1 MTVESPDLDGGT
13 GAYESCGPQVSA
25 PCCDQAMT
33 KLAVHERLRIAE
45 LSALYRRHDGQFA
58 AWAKGLSV
66 IEHSDLTQVRVFE
79 LADLLVRKGNVP
91 SAGWVFEKLI
101 AADRLT
107 SVGMWI
113 VVHMTYANRVFLNG
127 QELVATDFKATPE
140 GHTGGSLNMVPAY
153 VGYLAANLLSALTRS
168 WIMGQG
174 HCVAAIEAVNAVI
187 GNLSHEQRGRY
198 EFSDDGLSRLV
209 SDFYSY
215 AIRPDGSPAAP
226 LGSHVSGHTAGG
238 ISEGGYLGFAELQYV
253 HMPLLG
259 DSLVA
264 FLSDG
269 AFEEQRGSDWSP
281 RWWRAEDC
289 GPVMPIMILNGRRI
303 EQRSAVTQDGGA
315 NWLRSHLRQ
324 NGFEPIDIDG
334 RDPAAFA
341 WATIEMENRLA
352 TSATAIRNGQLSYP
366 VAMPYAIAHTIK
378 GYGFPGAGTNRAH
391 NLPLDGNPSI
401 DAAARATFNA
411 GAKRLWAEPNTVRSA
426 IKAFAEHSAQKRPI
440 EAEHALAT
448 RQVPEPR
455 RPEPIWRS
463 PGQAMTSPMDA
474 LDEYFVS
481 LARANPQLRL
491 RVGNP
496 DELQSNHMGQTLKEL
511 KHRSNRPEPG
521 VAESITGSIITAL
534 NEEAVIGAALGNKG
548 GLNLAVSYEAFAV
561 KMLGALRQEIIFA
574 RHLRELGRP
583 PGWISVPLIVT
594 SHAWENGK
602 NELSHQDPTIGEALL
617 GEMSDVSRVIFPAD
631 SNTAVEA
638 LRSVYSGHGQIGCL
652 VVPKRPVADVFG
664 DAATRALISQGAA
677 LVAGDLAHCTVQFVA
692 IGAYQLREALR
703 ARDRLEERGH
713 SACVSYVCEPGRFR
727 EARDEME
734 AQFVVSEDAL
744 CGLFPP
750 GARRI
755 FVTHTRPEPLVGI
768 LRRLNTSLAT
778 CRFAGFR
785 NRGGTLDVS
794 GMLFANRCTW
804 AHLIQHCAELLG
816 VQPGT
821 LLERPELEAIS
832 GRGNPQVV
840 F

>member
-1 MTVESPDLDGGT
+1 M
-13 GAYESCGPQVSA
+13 
-25 PCCDQAMT
+25 M
-33 KLAVHERLRIAE
+33 KLAVHERLRISGAA
-45 LSALYRRHDGQFA
+45 ALYRRHDAKFA

-79 LADLLVRKGNVP
+79 LAELLVRKGVVP
-91 SAGWVFEKLI
+91 SASWVFEKLI

-107 SVGMWI
+107 NAGMWV
-113 VVHMTYANRVFLNG
+113 VVHMTYANRVLLNG
-127 QELVATDFKATPE
+127 QELAAADFKTTPE

-174 HCVAAIEAVNAVI
+174 HCVAAIEAINTVI
-187 GNLSHEQRGRY
+187 GNLSPEQRGRY
-198 EFSDDGLSRLV
+198 EFSDIGLSRLV

-226 LGSHVSGHTAGG
+226 LGSHVNGHTAGG

-315 NWLRSHLRQ
+315 NWLRSHLLQ

-341 WATIEMENRLA
+341 WAIIEMENRLA

-378 GYGFPGAGTNRAH
+378 GYGFPGAGSNRAH
-391 NLPLDGNPSI
+391 NLPLDGNPAI
-401 DAAARATFNA
+401 DAAARATFNE
-411 GAKRLWAEPNTVRSA
+411 GAKRLWVEPNIARNA
-426 IKAFAEHSAQKRPI
+426 IRAFGEHSAQKRPI
-440 EAEHALAT
+440 EAEHALTT
-448 RQVPEPR
+448 RRVREPR
-455 RPEPIWRS
+455 RPEPIWRI

-481 LARANPQLRL
+481 LVRANPELRL

-496 DELQSNHMGQTLKEL
+496 DELQSNHMGQTLREL

-521 VAESITGSIITAL
+521 VAESINGSIITAL

-617 GEMSDVSRVIFPAD
+617 GEMSDVSRVLFPAD
-631 SNTAVEA
+631 ANTAVEA

-664 DAATRALISQGAA
+664 DVAARALISQGAA
-677 LVAGDLAHCTVQFVA
+677 LVAGDLANCTVQLVA

-703 ARDRLEERGH
+703 ARDRLEERGL

-727 EARDEME
+727 EPRDKME
-734 AQFVVSEDAL
+734 EGFVASDDAL
-744 CGLFPP
+744 CSLFPP
-750 GARRI
+750 GLRRVL
-755 FVTHTRPEPLVGI
+755 VTHTRLEPLAGV
-768 LRRLNTSLAT
+768 LRRLDTSLTA

-785 NRGGTLDVS
+785 NRGGTVDVS
-794 GMLFANRCTW
+794 GMLFANRSTW
-804 AHLIQHCAELLG
+804 AHLIQHCADLLG
-816 VQPGT
+816 IQTST
-821 LLERPELEAIS
+821 LLEPPEWEAIS
-832 GRGNPQVV
+832 GRGNPRTA